1 MFNNSF
7 YQNPYAQRLAQM
19 EQQIPQPQPIHTI
32 QQVNPQAICYFVNS
46 KSDMQNIQVN
56 PNVVY
61 VGINKQTKEIYL
73 RSWNNDGMIDFD
85 TYSLAEGKQ
94 ESSELKMIVDKLEN
108 IENKLKEIENERN
121 ATTTNSK
128 HYDRSDAKQSY
139 DGSIQPNDARKIK
152 RSAD

>member
-46 KSDMQNIQVN
+46 KNDLQNIQVN

-61 VGINKQTKEIYL
+61 VGINKQTKEVYL

-94 ESSELKMIVDKLEN
+94 ESSELKTIMDKL
-108 IENKLKEIENERN
+108 ENKLKEIDNERY
-121 ATTTNSK
+121 ATANNPK
-128 HYDRSDAKQSY
+128 HNDRSDAKQSY
-139 DGSIQPNDARKIK
+139 DGIIQPNDARKVK
-152 RSAD
+152 RTAD